1 MSQLKLWI
9 WGIDGGFN
17 AQVVLE
23 ALSVIIAIKL
33 RKQQISIDHSPHLIL
48 KHILCHIDLRVMKLE
63 FLNVT
68 VYTQRYLGY
77 KEIKRYSKIP
87 PNP

>member
-1 MSQLKLWI
+1 M
-9 WGIDGGFN
+9 DGGFN

-33 RKQQISIDHSPHLIL
+33 RKQQISIDHSPHL
-48 KHILCHIDLRVMKLE
+48 LCHIDLRVMKLE